1 MFYKYRTHQIGILI
15 PLLSILF
22 TACESKPKKEEAA
35 APAAAGKLPVDVIV
49 AQEQELDQQEI
60 FVGTLLPQREIAVV
74 SETAQ
79 KITKVAFTDGSHVSQ
94 GAVLYTLN
102 DADIKSRLRQVG
114 AELKLARLTKD
125 RMTNLLKTETIK
137 QEEYDEALMRLN
149 SLEAQQDFLQTE
161 LAKTVIR
168 APFSGKVGITKVHL
182 GAYVSP
188 GTPLVDLQDQSSI
201 KISFTLPERYLPL
214 IKTGI
219 PVQFSTGLSEEQYN
233 ASITATEP
241 GLDAQGRSLEVQ
253 AIANNSEGKFRAG
266 QSVKVYFSTE
276 KKGTTGVMIPTEALM
291 PGGKGY
297 NAFVIKGGIAKP
309 VPVTISNRTETE
321 AIITSGIKSGDSI
334 VVSNMMRVGDGT
346 PVQAVVKK

>member
-60 FVGTLLPQREIAVV
+60 FVGTLLPHREIAVV

-79 KITKVAFTDGSHVSQ
+79 KITKVAFRDGSYVSQ
-94 GAVLYTLN
+94 GAILYTLN
-102 DADIKSRLRQVG
+102 DSDIRSRLRQVE

-149 SLEAQQDFLQTE
+149 SLEAQQDFLETE
-161 LAKTVIR
+161 QAKTVIR
-168 APFSGKVGITKVHL
+168 APFSGKTGITKVHL

-188 GTPLVDLQDQSSI
+188 GVSLVDLQDQSSI
-201 KISFTLPERYLPL
+201 KISFSLPERYLPL
-214 IKTGI
+214 IKTGT
-219 PVQFSTGLSEEQYN
+219 PVKFSTGLSEEQYN
-233 ASITATEP
+233 ATITATEP
-241 GLDAQGRSLEVQ
+241 GLDAQGRSLEIQ
-253 AIANNSEGKFRAG
+253 ALASNSEGKFRAG

-276 KKGTTGVMIPTEALM
+276 QKGTTGVMIPTEALM

-334 VVSNMMRVGDGT
+334 IVSNMMRVGDGT